1 MTATAP
7 AATGLVFTDEQAL
20 AIGHPLGPL
29 LLVAGAGSGKTTV
42 LAARIHALVSSGDV
56 RADQVLALTF
66 TNKAAANLKRAV
78 FERLG
83 ADADIAV
90 ATYHSFA
97 ASLVDEHILELGLD
111 PATQV
116 INRAQAWQ
124 LLLQVFDEFRF
135 ERRATMAPSVLLD
148 DALALASRAANYR
161 VSLAD
166 LEADCLDVISRGTGP
181 MVQKAEE
188 RLELCQLVA
197 AYARR
202 KRERQVIDFDDQ
214 VAFAVQLL
222 TDRPELAE
230 AYRAQHPV
238 VLLDEYQDTNV
249 AQRELLRLLYAPGSS
264 VTAVGDDMQ
273 SIYAFRGANLGNI
286 LRFTSLFGEAATPV
300 AELPLQTTFRF
311 GARLAALA
319 NAIQDKVP
327 DALEKELVPAP
338 GVPDTV
344 VECFLAADEN
354 EEAAVIAAD
363 ILGDGPPWDRHA
375 VLCRKK
381 RLTSAIAAALEVRG
395 IPVEV
400 IGASG
405 LLDRPEIVDV
415 IAWLETL
422 ADSGA
427 PVALLR
433 LLQGPRYRVAA
444 GDLAAL
450 SRRRRAPGARNEVGF
465 VAGLADIESVEGI
478 SNEGRAAIDAFLAD
492 HESLTAAGR
501 TLPVSELTE
510 LVVERLGLWQLVDA
524 RGRENL
530 LRFLDLASQYKALD
544 GEIDLPAFLEY
555 LHFLDEADEDV
566 AEARS
571 PDTDTVKVMTIH
583 QAKGLQ
589 FDTVHVPGLAGS
601 ARSRS
606 KVFPDTR
613 AGENALTTGAA
624 LPWWLRDEDGESL
637 PHWSAL
643 RTQKE
648 VADTLRDRKRWEEW
662 RLFYVACTRA
672 RRRLVCSAAQW
683 YAGPADPQG
692 PSELYDFVAAQHEA
706 DERFR
711 HDPAAI
717 DPEIAAKERQQAE
730 AEARAAR
737 AEAAPTPSAP
747 SEGRLLHVEPSV
759 PAVPNV
765 LSVTNVVTYARCPKQ
780 FYWTVV
786 RPLPRRTSTAARIG
800 SAVHRWIERRP
811 DRQLVLIED
820 DPEVDRDPSV
830 VAALQ
835 ASFLESPFG
844 NLAPTRVEAPIA
856 LARRGW
862 LLRGRVDETYERDGR
877 FEIVDFK
884 TGRQPAPGDASAAT
898 QLTLYGVAATDAWGV
913 DPDRLRTT
921 YCYLRTDGPAEM
933 VSVDWDR
940 ATLDRSRDELDA
952 LLDRLAAGQFDATTG
967 PWCTGCDFRAS
978 CAAGS
983 AWLSSRGEGDL
994 SPSSSPHQ
1002 EPRSARRASASGEA
1016 PSAHPAA
1023 AEENS

>member
-7 AATGLVFTDEQAL
+7 ATTELVFTDEQSL
-20 AIGHPLGPL
+20 AIAHPLGPL

-42 LAARIHALVSSGDV
+42 LAARIHALVSGGEV

-78 FERLG
+78 LERLG
-83 ADADIAV
+83 ADADVAV

-97 ASLVDEHILELGLD
+97 ASLVDDHILELGLD

-166 LEADCLDVISRGTGP
+166 LEADCRDVIARGTGP

-202 KRERQVIDFDDQ
+202 KRERHVVDFDDQ
-214 VAFAVQLL
+214 VALAVQLL
-222 TDRPELAE
+222 TERPALAE
-230 AYRAQHPV
+230 AYRAEHPV
-238 VLLDEYQDTNV
+238 VLLDEYQDTNI
-249 AQRELLRLLYAPGSS
+249 AQRELLRLLYPPGSS
-264 VTAVGDDMQ
+264 VTGVGDDMQ

-286 LRFTSLFGEAATPV
+286 LRFTSHFGPVSETASADETSRGDATTPI

-319 NAIQDKVP
+319 NAIQAKVP

-363 ILGDGPPWDRHA
+363 ILADGPPWDRHA

-381 RLTSAIAAALEVRG
+381 RLTGAIAAALEARG

-415 IAWLETL
+415 VAWLEAL

-433 LLQGPRYRVAA
+433 VLQGPRYRVAA

-450 SRRRRAPGARNEVGF
+450 SRRRREPDAPNEVGF
-465 VAGLADIESVEGI
+465 VAGLADVESVDGLSE
-478 SNEGRAAIDAFLAD
+478 EGRTAIDAFLAD
-492 HESLTAAGR
+492 HATLAAAGR

-510 LVVERLGLWQLVDA
+510 LMVERLGLWQLVDG

-530 LRFLDLASQYKALD
+530 FRFLDLAAQYKAVD
-544 GEIDLPAFLEY
+544 GEIDLPAFIEY
-555 LHFLDEADEDV
+555 LHFLDDADEDV

-571 PDTDTVKVMTIH
+571 PDTDKVKVMTIH

-624 LPWWLRDEDGESL
+624 LPWWLREGDGESL

-648 VADTLRDRKRWEEW
+648 VADALRERKRGEEW

-692 PSELYDFVAAQHEA
+692 PSELYDLVAARDEV

-711 HDPAAI
+711 HEPAAV
-717 DPEIAAKERQQAE
+717 DPEVAAKERQQAE
-730 AEARAAR
+730 AAAR
-737 AEAAPTPSAP
+737 AERAAATPIPAAA
-747 SEGRLLHVEPSV
+747 SEGRLLHVEP
-759 PAVPNV
+759 AVATAPNV

-786 RPLPRRTSTAARIG
+786 RPLPKRTSTAARIG
-800 SAVHRWIERRP
+800 SAVHRWIEQRP
-811 DRQLVLIED
+811 DRQLVLIAD
-820 DPEVDRDPSV
+820 DPDVDRDPSV

-844 NLAPTRVEAPIA
+844 NLAPTRVEAPIV
-856 LARRGW
+856 LARHGA
-862 LLRGRVDETYERDGR
+862 LLRGRVDATYERDGR
-877 FEIVDFK
+877 LEIVDFK
-884 TGRQPAPGDASAAT
+884 TGHQPAPGDASAST
-898 QLTLYGVAATDAWGV
+898 QLAVYGVAATDAWGA

-921 YCYLRTDGPAEM
+921 YCYLRTDGPAEL

-940 ATLDRSRDELDA
+940 SMLDRTRAELDA
-952 LLDRLAAGQFDATTG
+952 LLERVAAGDYAVATG
-967 PWCTGCDFRAS
+967 AWCSGCDFRAS
-978 CAAGS
+978 CPAGS
-983 AWLSSRGEGDL
+983 AWL
-994 SPSSSPHQ
+994 
-1002 EPRSARRASASGEA
+1002 EA
-1016 PSAHPAA
+1016 NALD
-1023 AEENS
+1023 

>member
-1 MTATAP
+1 VTTTAP
-7 AATGLVFTDEQAL
+7 ATTDLVFTDEQAL
-20 AIGHPLGPL
+20 AIGYPLRPL

-42 LAARIHALVSSGDV
+42 LAARIHALVTSGEV
-56 RADQVLALTF
+56 RADQLLALTF

-78 FERLG
+78 LDRLG
-83 ADADIAV
+83 ADADVAI

-135 ERRATMAPSVLLD
+135 EHRATMAPSILLD

-166 LEADCLDVISRGTGP
+166 LEADCLDVIERGTGQ

-222 TDRPELAE
+222 TDRPELAA
-230 AYRAQHPV
+230 AYRTEHPV
-238 VLLDEYQDTNV
+238 VLLDEYQDTNI
-249 AQRELLRLLYAPGSS
+249 AQRELLRLLYPPGSP

-286 LRFTSLFGEAATPV
+286 LRFTSHFGDADTPV

-311 GARLAALA
+311 GSRLAAVA
-319 NAIQDKVP
+319 NGIQDKVP
-327 DALEKELVPAP
+327 DALEKQLVPGP
-338 GVPDTV
+338 DVPDTV
-344 VECFLAADEN
+344 VECFLAADED
-354 EEAAVIAAD
+354 EEAATIAAD
-363 ILGDGPPWDRHA
+363 ILDDGPPWHQHA

-381 RLTSAIAAALEVRG
+381 RLTGPIAAALEVRG

-415 IAWLETL
+415 VSWLEAL

-450 SRRRRAPGARNEVGF
+450 SRHRRTPDAPREVGF
-465 VAGLADIESVEGI
+465 VAGLADVESVDGL
-478 SNEGRAAIDAFLAD
+478 SDEGRVAIDAFLAD
-492 HESLTAAGR
+492 HAHLAAAGR

-510 LVVERLGLWQLVDA
+510 LVVERLGLWQLVDG

-530 LRFLDLASQYKALD
+530 LRFLDLAAQYKALD

-555 LHFLDEADEDV
+555 VHFLDEAEEDI

-571 PDTDTVKVMTIH
+571 RDTDTVKVMTIH

-624 LPWWLRDEDGESL
+624 LPWWLRDEDSDSL

-648 VADTLRDRKRWEEW
+648 VADALRDRKRWEEW

-692 PSELYDFVAAQHEA
+692 PSELYDFVAARGEV

-711 HDPAAI
+711 HDPATI
-717 DPEIAAKERQQAE
+717 DPEVAAKERQQA
-730 AEARAAR
+730 AAAARAAH
-737 AEAAPTPSAP
+737 AAAAPAPAAASA
-747 SEGRLLHVEPSV
+747 GRLLDVEPRIATA
-759 PAVPNV
+759 PDV

-786 RPLPRRTSTAARIG
+786 RPLPKRTSTAARIG
-800 SAVHRWIERRP
+800 SAVHRWIEQRH
-811 DRQLVLIED
+811 DRQLVLIAD
-820 DPEVDRDPSV
+820 NPEVDRDPSV

-844 NLAPTRVEAPIA
+844 DLAPTRVEAPIV
-856 LARRGW
+856 LARHGA
-862 LLRGRVDETYERDGR
+862 LLRGRVDATYERDGR
-877 FEIVDFK
+877 LEIVDFK
-884 TGRQPAPGDASAAT
+884 TGRQPAPGDASGAT
-898 QLTLYGVAATDAWGV
+898 QLAVYGVAATDAWGA

-921 YCYLRTDGPAEM
+921 YCYLRTDGPAEL

-940 ATLDRSRDELDA
+940 SMLDRTRAELDA
-952 LLDRLAAGQFDATTG
+952 LLERVAAADYAVATG
-967 PWCTGCDFRAS
+967 AWCGGCDFRAS

-983 AWLSSRGEGDL
+983 AWL
-994 SPSSSPHQ
+994 
-1002 EPRSARRASASGEA
+1002 EA
-1016 PSAHPAA
+1016 NAPDAAPA
-1023 AEENS
+1023 